1 VPRALALALGAAV
14 VLGTGMRAAAG
25 AAPLIPLEEFAGYPQ
40 LQSPHIS
47 PDGNL
52 LVYLGAVAGV
62 PAVIVRDLRSGAE
75 RPILHLSSGGYDVS
89 RCEFKNDER
98 LLCHLEG
105 VAHGYGGEPFPA
117 SRLVALNA
125 DGSDLRVLFA
135 DGVAD
140 GGSAVGLQFQDRIVH
155 WLPDDPRHLLIEL
168 TETGTVFPSVYQ
180 LDVYSGSVRLVV
192 PAHPPVMDWTVD
204 NQGVVRFGYGFRGD
218 SAVYIARSGANAPWR
233 TLEQFPRFDR
243 SRFDPLVFGR
253 NPGELFVLAP
263 YQGRL
268 AVWKMDLEGDG
279 DLQLAFSRPDVDVSG
294 IIEWPSDRRV
304 AGFFYETDRPHAEYI
319 DPEAQAVDDLLQQTL
334 PGAFHAV
341 ISASR
346 DGKRLI
352 TVSYADVLPA
362 RFHLVDLTTHQVVP
376 IGRLNSIDPAQLAP
390 MKPVVVPGEGG
401 IRIPGYLTLPLGTA
415 PGARLP
421 AVVLPHG
428 GPYARDS
435 WDYDPLVQM
444 LANRGYAV
452 LQLNFRGSTGY
463 GQAWEEAGHQAWGTI
478 MHEDITSGARW
489 LISAGIADPA
499 RLAIVGWSYGG
510 YAALVGVEK
519 EPHLYRC
526 AVSIA
531 GVSDMAELARDDA
544 RFYGGQAAAS
554 DSMGADQATLAS
566 ESPVRHAERI
576 QVPVLLVHGKDDY
589 TVLVHESKEMARAL
603 SRNHVPHELVLIRHG
618 DHSLKRPEM
627 RLTLYRKLEAF
638 LSTNLAPQQPAT
650 PHQSNGAPQRP
661 PAP

>member
-1 VPRALALALGAAV
+1 VPRALALLLGAAIILV
-14 VLGTGMRAAAG
+14 SGTPAAFAAAS
-25 AAPLIPLEEFAGYPQ
+25 LIPLEEFAAYPQ
-40 LQSPHIS
+40 MQSPHVS

-52 LVYLGAVAGV
+52 LVYLGSVSGV
-62 PAVIVRDLRSGAE
+62 PAVVVRDLRTGAE
-75 RPILHLSSGGYDVS
+75 RPILHISGGGYDVS

-105 VAHGYGGEPFPA
+105 VAYGSSGEPFPA

-125 DGSDLRVLFA
+125 DGSELRVLFA
-135 DGVAD
+135 DGVGEGA
-140 GGSAVGLQFQDRIVH
+140 SAVGLQFQDRIVH
-155 WLPDDPRHLLIEL
+155 WLPDDPRHVLIEL
-168 TETGTVFPSVYQ
+168 TEQGTVFPSVYQ
-180 LDVYSGSVRLVV
+180 LDVYSGAVRLVV

-218 SAVYIARSGANAPWR
+218 SAVYIARNGAGAPWH

-243 SRFDPLVFGR
+243 SRFDPLVFGPH
-253 NPGELFVLAP
+253 PGDLYVLAP

-268 AVWKMDLEGDG
+268 AVWQMDLEGNG
-279 DLQLAFSRPDVDVSG
+279 DLQLVFSRPDVDVNG
-294 IIEWPSDRRV
+294 IIEWPSDRHV

-319 DPEAQAVDDLLQQTL
+319 DPEARRVDDLLERTV

-341 ISASR
+341 ISASG
-346 DGKRLI
+346 DGKRVI
-352 TVSYADVLPA
+352 AVSYADVLPA
-362 RFHLVDLTTHQVVP
+362 RFDLVDLTTREVLP
-376 IGRLNSIDPAQLAP
+376 IGRLNSLEPAQLAP
-390 MKPVVVPGEGG
+390 MKPVIVPGEGG
-401 IRIPGYLTLPLGTA
+401 IGIPGYLTLPLGTA
-415 PGARLP
+415 PGSRLP

-435 WDYDPLVQM
+435 WEYDPLVQM

-463 GQAWEEAGHQAWGTI
+463 GQAWEAAGHQAWGTI
-478 MHEDITSGARW
+478 MHEDITAGARW
-489 LISAGIADPA
+489 LISEGIADPA

-510 YAALVGVEK
+510 YAALIGVEK
-519 EPHLYRC
+519 EPDLYRC

-531 GVSDMAELARDDA
+531 GVSDMAELARDDS

-554 DSMGADQATLAS
+554 DSMGADQATLAA

-576 QVPVLLVHGKDDY
+576 RVPVLLVHGLDDY
-589 TVLVHESKEMARAL
+589 VVLVHESKEMARAL
-603 SRNHVPHELVLIRHG
+603 SRNRVPHELVLISRG

-638 LSTNLAPQQPAT
+638 LATNLAPKQRAT
-650 PHQSNGAPQRP
+650 P
-661 PAP
+661 

>member
-1 VPRALALALGAAV
+1 MPPAA
-14 VLGTGMRAAAG
+14 
-25 AAPLIPLEEFAGYPQ
+25 AAPLIPLEEFAAYPQ
-40 LQSPHIS
+40 MQSPQIS
-47 PDGNL
+47 PDGKL
-52 LVYLGAVAGV
+52 LVYLGAVQGV

-75 RPILHLSSGGYDVS
+75 LPILHVYSGGYDVS
-89 RCEFKNDER
+89 HCEFKNDDR

-105 VAHGYGGEPFPA
+105 MAYGEGGEPFPA
-117 SRLVALNA
+117 SRLVAVNA
-125 DGSDLRVLFA
+125 DGSGLRVLFA
-135 DGVAD
+135 DGVGED
-140 GGSAVGLQFQDRIVH
+140 STGVGLQFQDRIVH
-155 WLPDDPRHLLIEL
+155 WLPDDPRHVLIEL
-168 TETGTVFPSVYQ
+168 TARGTVFPSVYQ
-180 LDVYSGSVRLVV
+180 LDVYSGAVRLVV

-204 NQGVVRFGYGFRGD
+204 RQGVVRFGYGFRGD
-218 SAVYIARSGANAPWR
+218 SGVYIARSSANAPWR

-253 NPGELFVLAP
+253 DPNELYVLAP

-268 AVWKMDLEGDG
+268 AVWQMDLGGDG
-279 DLQLAFSRPDVDVSG
+279 DLQLVFSRPDVDVTG
-294 IIEWPSDRRV
+294 IVEWPSDRHV
-304 AGFFYETDRPHAEYI
+304 AGFFYETERPHLEYI
-319 DPEAQAVDDLLQQTL
+319 DPEAQTVEALLQRTL
-334 PGAFHAV
+334 PDAFHAV

-346 DGKRLI
+346 DGKRLVS
-352 TVSYADVLPA
+352 VSYADVLPA

-390 MKPVVVPGEGG
+390 VKPIVVPGEGD
-401 IRIPGYLTLPLGTA
+401 IRITGYLTLPLGTP
-415 PGARLP
+415 PGTRVP

-435 WDYDPLVQM
+435 WEYDPLVQM

-463 GQAWEEAGHQAWGTI
+463 GRAWEEAGHQAWGTI
-478 MHEDITSGARW
+478 MHQDITAGARW
-489 LISAGIADPA
+489 LISSGIADPR

-510 YAALVGVEK
+510 YAALIGVEK

-554 DSMGADQATLAS
+554 DSMGADQATLAA

-576 QVPVLLVHGKDDY
+576 EVPVLLVHGRDDY
-589 TVLVHESKEMARAL
+589 TVLVQESKAMARAL
-603 SRNHVPHELVLIRHG
+603 ARDHVPHELVLIRHG
-618 DHSLKRPEM
+618 GHSLKRPEM
-627 RLTLYRKLEAF
+627 RLALYRTLEAF
-638 LSTNLAPQQPAT
+638 LARNLAPPPPAT
-650 PHQSNGAPQRP
+650 SLP
-661 PAP
+661 PAARH

>member
-1 VPRALALALGAAV
+1 VPRAFALALGAAV
-14 VLGTGMRAAAG
+14 ALGTGMQAAAT
-25 AAPLIPLEEFAGYPQ
+25 AAPLIPLTEFAGYPQ
-40 LQSPHIS
+40 MQSPHIS
-47 PDGNL
+47 ADGKL
-52 LVYLGAVAGV
+52 LAYLGAVAGV

-75 RPILHLSSGGYDVS
+75 RPILHVSSGSYEVS
-89 RCEFKNDER
+89 RCEFKNDDR

-105 VAHGYGGEPFPA
+105 VAYGYGGEPFPA

-135 DGVAD
+135 DGVAA
-140 GGSAVGLQFQDRIVH
+140 GGSGVGLQFQDRIVH
-155 WLPDDPRHLLIEL
+155 WLPDDPRHVLIEL

-180 LDVYSGSVRLVV
+180 LDVYSGIVRLVV
-192 PAHPPVMDWTVD
+192 PAHPPVMDWTAD
-204 NQGVVRFGYGFRGD
+204 HQGVVRFGYGFRAD
-218 SAVYIARSGANAPWR
+218 SAVYIARSGANASWR

-243 SRFDPLVFGR
+243 SRFDPLVFAR

-268 AVWKMDLEGDG
+268 AVWKMDLEGNG
-279 DLQLAFSRPDVDVSG
+279 DLQLAFSRPDVDVNG
-294 IIEWPSDRRV
+294 IIEWPSDRHV
-304 AGFFYETDRPHAEYI
+304 AGFFYEADRPHAEYI
-319 DPEAQAVDDLLQQTL
+319 DPEAQRVDELLERTL

-346 DGKRLI
+346 DGQRLI

-362 RFHLVDLTTHQVVP
+362 RFHLVDLTTHEVLP

-390 MKPVVVPGEGG
+390 MRPVVVPGEGG
-401 IRIPGYLTLPLGTA
+401 IGIPGYLTLPLGTA
-415 PGARLP
+415 PGAKLP

-463 GQAWEEAGHQAWGTI
+463 GQAWEAAGHQAWGTI
-478 MHEDITSGARW
+478 MHEDITSGAHW
-489 LISAGIADPA
+489 LISEGIADPA

-510 YAALVGVEK
+510 YAALIGVEK

-554 DSMGADQATLAS
+554 DSMGADQATLAA

-576 QVPVLLVHGKDDY
+576 QVPVLLVHGEDDY

-618 DHSLKRPEM
+618 DHSLKRSEM

-638 LSTNLAPQQPAT
+638 LATNLAAQQPAT
-650 PHQSNGAPQRP
+650 LH
-661 PAP
+661 

>member
-1 VPRALALALGAAV
+1 
-14 VLGTGMRAAAG
+14 
-25 AAPLIPLEEFAGYPQ
+25 
-40 LQSPHIS
+40 
-47 PDGNL
+47 
-52 LVYLGAVAGV
+52 V

-75 RPILHLSSGGYDVS
+75 HPILHVTSGAYDVS
-89 RCEFKNDER
+89 HCEFKSDDR

-105 VAHGYGGEPFPA
+105 VAYGSGGQPFPA
-117 SRLVALNA
+117 SRLVALDA
-125 DGSDLRVLFA
+125 DGGELRVLFA
-135 DGVAD
+135 DGVGAD
-140 GGSAVGLQFQDRIVH
+140 GSDVGVQFQDRIVH
-155 WLPDDPRHLLIEL
+155 WLPDDPRHVLIEL
-168 TETGTVFPSVYQ
+168 TDRGTVFPSVYK
-180 LDVYSGSVRLVV
+180 LDVYTGTVRLVV
-192 PAHPPVMDWTVD
+192 PSHPPVMDWTVD
-204 NQGVVRFGYGFRGD
+204 SQGVVRFGYGFRGD
-218 SAVYIARSGANAPWR
+218 SAVYIARSGADAPWR

-243 SRFDPLVFGR
+243 SRFQPLLFGPH
-253 NPGELFVLAP
+253 PGELFVLAP
-263 YQGRL
+263 YQGRI
-268 AVWKMDLEGDG
+268 AVWQMDLDGNG
-279 DLQLAFSRPDVDVSG
+279 DLQLVFSRPDVDVSG
-294 IIEWPSDRRV
+294 ILEWPSDRHV
-304 AGFFYETDRPHAEYI
+304 AGFFYETDRPHAHYI
-319 DPEAQAVDDLLQQTL
+319 DPEAQTVDELLHPTL
-334 PGAFHAV
+334 PDAFHAV

-346 DGKRLI
+346 DGRRLI

-362 RFHLVDLTTHQVVP
+362 QFHLLDLTTREVVQ
-376 IGRLNSIDPAQLAP
+376 IGKLNSIDPRQLAP

-401 IRIPGYLTLPLGTA
+401 IGIPGYLTVPLGTA
-415 PGARLP
+415 PGTRLP

-444 LANRGYAV
+444 LASRGYAV

-463 GQAWEEAGHQAWGTI
+463 GQAWEQAGHQAWGTV

-489 LISAGIADPA
+489 LISEGIADPA

-510 YAALVGVEK
+510 YAALIGVEK

-554 DSMGADQATLAS
+554 DSMGADQATLTA

-576 QVPVLLVHGKDDY
+576 RVPVLLVHGRDDS

-603 SRNHVPHELVLIRHG
+603 ARNHVPYELVLIKHG

-627 RLTLYRKLEAF
+627 RLTLYRTIEAF
-638 LSTNLAPQQPAT
+638 LATNLAA
-650 PHQSNGAPQRP
+650 
-661 PAP
+661 PAPVHAAAATQ